1 MSFCTIKSGVSLI
14 WLLTL
19 VAVTILSST
28 DAVAQHPGP
37 LGPCGDPTME
47 SDMWAPVRG
56 KVIKVIDGNTVIILR
71 KDEKIID
78 GNRLVWIPTD
88 QELLVHLVAVDTP
101 DITRPFGV
109 DARRLLERLVG
120 GQEVEVWVSP
130 SVWSPR
136 RHPKQ
141 VTGVVYL
148 ATPKMEDANLAMIRS
163 GIARHKESEPYAMSN
178 YTECLYRLAEDE
190 ARAARRGLWQI
201 RE

>member
-1 MSFCTIKSGVSLI
+1 MSFCKIKFGMSLGWWI
-14 WLLTL
+14 TL
-19 VAVTILSST
+19 VAVAILSST

-47 SDMWAPVRG
+47 SSGWAPVRG

-78 GNRLVWIPTD
+78 GDRMVLIPTD

-120 GQEVEVWVSP
+120 GQEVVVWVSP

-136 RHPKQ
+136 RRPKQ

-148 ATPKMEDANLAMIRS
+148 PTTKMEDANLAMIRS
-163 GIARHKESEPYAMSN
+163 GMARHKESEPYTMSN